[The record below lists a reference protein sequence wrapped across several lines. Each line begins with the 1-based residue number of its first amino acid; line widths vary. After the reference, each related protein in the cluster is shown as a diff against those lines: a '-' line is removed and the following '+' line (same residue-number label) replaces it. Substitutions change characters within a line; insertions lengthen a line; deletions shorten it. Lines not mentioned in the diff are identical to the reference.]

1 MVWSLGMLSIK
12 GFLAYK
18 SKLQM
23 TYKHLSRAERY
34 QNNALIKVVHYQSQ
48 SANMLHW
55 HKPTISPELNRN
67 KGSRGYRPKQ
77 GYVMYADRQ
86 QNRCNAN
93 TVRAW
98 GLLLLS
104 NKTCTLGSSA
114 FADKLKPMAARVKML
129 TFDNGRLFAV
139 HANID

>member
-1 MVWSLGMLSIK
+1 
-12 GFLAYK
+12 
-18 SKLQM
+18 
-23 TYKHLSRAERY
+23 
-34 QNNALIKVVHYQSQ
+34 
-48 SANMLHW
+48 MLHS

-77 GYVMYADRQ
+77 AYVMSADRE

-98 GLLLLS
+98 GRLLVS

-114 FADKLKPMAARVKML
+114 FADKLKPMAARVKTL
-129 TFDNGRLFAV
+129 TFDYGRLFAV